1 MIMRRFIIGLLQKA
15 LVLVVGYVLLLV
27 VGLVFLW
34 YTLQSFERKPTPIQT
49 GSVLVIDLGLDVPDA
64 PRHANLSELVGEALG
79 SGQRIRSVP
88 LRHFVETLR
97 MAREDERIEAVVLHG
112 NFQPIGYGSGF
123 AAIEE
128 LRDELLAFAAVGK
141 PVTAYLDRPGLRE
154 LFLSSAAEQVWLH
167 PYSELNL
174 SGMSITTPFFTEA
187 LDRLGV
193 NIQTLRA
200 GAYKSALEPFTERQ
214 LSPENRAQL
223 ETLINDLW
231 QHVQQAIVSGR
242 QLPAHTELAR
252 GGLRESGIY
261 FPSQAVDAGL
271 VDGLLYMD
279 QLLDS
284 LQLSGAGARPQVTL
298 ERYLGEW
305 EAAVEQANEDNNHS
319 AIAVV
324 YLEGDLVDEGGRSGW
339 VDADS
344 FAREL
349 RRLQR
354 RENVAAV
361 VIRVNSPGGSA
372 TAAEKLHREIARLAE
387 SRPVVVSFGSIAASG
402 GYWLATPANQIVMSP
417 AGLTGSI
424 GVFGLTLNVDAAAER
439 MGIGFETV
447 RTDPFADIT
456 SIVRPRS
463 ENEMAILQTF
473 VDILYNDFLQRVE
486 SGRGLR
492 RADVEAVAEGRVF
505 MAPYAVERG
514 LGDRLGGLHTAIEQA
529 ALLANLSDGNWQ
541 IIEIPAK
548 EPPVVSLMRLLDG
561 DDQRLARLAKI
572 LPGDTHQPWVES
584 AQRLMET
591 LSRSQSVQ
599 ARLPFD
605 WFPQ

>member
-1 MIMRRFIIGLLQKA
+1 MRRFFIGLLQKA
-15 LVLVVGYVLLLV
+15 LVLVIGYVLLLV

-34 YTLQSFERKPTPIQT
+34 YALQSFERPPTPIQA
-49 GSVLVIDLGLDVPDA
+49 GSVLLIDLGLDVPDA
-64 PRHANLSELVGEALG
+64 PRQPNISELVGEAMG

-123 AAIEE
+123 AAMEE
-128 LRDELLAFAAVGK
+128 LRNELLDFAAAGK
-141 PVTAYLDRPGLRE
+141 TVTAYLDRPGLRE
-154 LFLSSAAEQVWLH
+154 LFLTSAAEAVWLH

-187 LDRLGV
+187 LERMGIG
-193 NIQTLRA
+193 IQTLRA

-231 QHVQQAIVSGR
+231 QHVQATIVSGR
-242 QLPAHTELAR
+242 ELPEGTELAK
-252 GGLRESGIY
+252 GGLLASGIY
-261 FPSQAVDAGL
+261 FPSQAVEAGL

-279 QLLDS
+279 QLLES
-284 LQLSGAGARPQVTL
+284 LQLVGNEARPQVTL
-298 ERYLGEW
+298 ERYLSEW
-305 EAAVEQANEDNNHS
+305 ESVLEETDDATIDKS
-319 AIAVV
+319 TIAVV

-339 VDADS
+339 VGADV

-349 RRLQR
+349 RYLQR
-354 RENVAAV
+354 RDDVAAV

-372 TAAEKLHREIARLAE
+372 TAAEKLHREIARLAVT
-387 SRPVVVSFGSIAASG
+387 RPVVISFGSIAASG
-402 GYWLATPANQIVMSP
+402 GYWLATPASEIVMAP

-424 GVFGLTLNVDAAAER
+424 GVFGLTMHMDAAAER
-439 MGIGFETV
+439 LGIGFETV
-447 RTDPFADIT
+447 RTGPFADIT

-463 ENEMAILQTF
+463 QGEMAILQTF
-473 VDILYNDFLQRVE
+473 VDTLYNDFLQRVE
-486 SGRGLR
+486 VGRGLQR
-492 RADVEAVAEGRVF
+492 ESVEAVAEGRVF
-505 MAPYAVERG
+505 LAPYAVANG
-514 LGDRLGGLHTAIEQA
+514 LGDKLGGLNDAIERA
-529 ALLANLSDGNWQ
+529 GALANLPQGDWR

-548 EPPVVSLMRLLDG
+548 EPPVVSLIRLLEG
-561 DDQRLARLAKI
+561 DDQRLARLAQV
-572 LPGDTHQPWVES
+572 LASDSQQPWLQS
-584 AQRLMET
+584 AQRLVET

-605 WFPQ
+605 WLPQ